1 MSIEM
6 TLRLAL
12 LGVIAAVI
20 LVGLAMGH
28 DSYAGP
34 NHRRQPVQPQNE
46 TESAD
51 TGPGPIG

>member
-1 MSIEM
+1 
-6 TLRLAL
+6 LAL

-51 TGPGPIG
+51 SGPGPIS